1 MKKNIISLAIVI
13 GLFLLFLIGFLI
25 GYVVNKDD
33 SIIFAADVASGEFG
47 YSTGEGNY
55 SFPANVGIGINNDAP
70 EYTLDV
76 KGDARFTQPIIVG
89 TPIQDNQAATK
100 SYVDTMCQ

>member
-1 MKKNIISLAIVI
+1 MKRNIIIISI
-13 GLFLLFLIGFLI
+13 GLIIAIGIWFLI
-25 GYVVNKDD
+25 GYIVNKDD

-55 SFPANVGIGINNDAP
+55 SFPANVGIGINNDTP